1 MYRKLIKQ
9 LIDFIVA
16 LIVLLILSPLIIIL
30 IIGLAF
36 ANGGSPFFVQRRVGY
51 NNEIFKVIKFK
62 TMNDKK
68 SGDGALLPDVE
79 RLTSVGR
86 FVRKTSMDELPQ
98 LINVLRREM
107 SLIGPRPLLSEYLT
121 LYDKMQI
128 RRHEVMPGITGWAQ
142 VNGRNAI
149 SWTRKFELDVWYVDN
164 MSLALDLKIVWM
176 TIRKVLRSD
185 GVSAEGVATME
196 KFRGNMN

>member
-1 MYRKLIKQ
+1 
-9 LIDFIVA
+9 VA